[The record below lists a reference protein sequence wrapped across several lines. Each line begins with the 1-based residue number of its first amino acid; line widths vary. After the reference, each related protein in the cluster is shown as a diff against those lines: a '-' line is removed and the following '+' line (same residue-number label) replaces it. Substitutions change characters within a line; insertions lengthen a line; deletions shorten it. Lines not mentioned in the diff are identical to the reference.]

1 MKQTSK
7 QYFSIL
13 NLLHLAMLVGQL
25 VFLTFTVVNIAPS
38 TTSYLSQ
45 ILVINL
51 AIAFVVTMG
60 VSLGARAYFN
70 AKINSIKQSPTL
82 VSKLN
87 QYRSALL
94 IKYAILE
101 SGTMLTIILYW
112 FNAHVLFLVLTGGLL
127 IIFILHRTTKAK
139 LIKDL
144 ALDFQEQSLLDDPE
158 YLIQ

>member
-1 MKQTSK
+1 
-7 QYFSIL
+7 
-13 NLLHLAMLVGQL
+13 
-25 VFLTFTVVNIAPS
+25 
-38 TTSYLSQ
+38 
-45 ILVINL
+45 
-51 AIAFVVTMG
+51 MG